1 MSFST
6 FSGPIRSGTVRY
18 TTGTTV
24 GSIDNTGVCVL
35 SQSTA
40 LAAGASATT
49 VAVLPAGAQ
58 ILFIN
63 LDTTTLFNAATT
75 VTIGDGTTANK
86 YVTSTTITSAGR
98 AATAGVYSEWTNIGT
113 SDVTIVATLGGSAVT
128 GNATITVVYAQK
140 ASDGSEVPSSS

>member
-63 LDTTTLFNAATT
+63 IDTTTLFNAATT
-75 VTIGDGTTANK
+75 ITIGDGTTANL
-86 YVTSTTITSAGR
+86 YVTSTTITTAGR
-98 AATAGVYSEWTNIGT
+98 ATTAGAYGAWTNIGT
-113 SDVTIVATLGGSAVT
+113 SDVTVVATLGGSAVT